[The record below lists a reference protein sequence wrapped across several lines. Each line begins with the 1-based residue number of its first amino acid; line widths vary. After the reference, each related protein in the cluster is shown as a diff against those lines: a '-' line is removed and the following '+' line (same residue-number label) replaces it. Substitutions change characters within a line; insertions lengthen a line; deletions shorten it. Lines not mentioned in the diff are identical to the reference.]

1 MLLSITGLTK
11 LFGSL
16 AAVNNVSF
24 EVKDGQI
31 VSLIGPNGAG
41 KTTVFHLITG
51 FLRPNS
57 GRISFLG
64 KGLTR
69 LKPFQIAQKGISRS
83 FQEGKTFSNLSVME
97 NILIGVDCHG
107 HTGVFG
113 AVFNTPRMR
122 REEKESKEKASQI
135 LELLEL
141 SPWKDF
147 PAKNLTYEHVSR
159 LGIAVA
165 LGTEPKLLLL
175 DEPMMGMN
183 PTETKAMMSLLTR
196 IRDSGT
202 TILLIEHDMR
212 AVMGIS
218 DWIVVLDYGEKIAEG
233 TTAEIRSNKAVIKA
247 YLGV

>member
-1 MLLSITGLTK
+1 MFSITGLTK